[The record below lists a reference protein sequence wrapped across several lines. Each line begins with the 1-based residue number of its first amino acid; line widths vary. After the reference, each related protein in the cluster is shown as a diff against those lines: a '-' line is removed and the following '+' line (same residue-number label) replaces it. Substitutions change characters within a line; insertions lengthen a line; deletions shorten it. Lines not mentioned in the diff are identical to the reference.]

1 MMLLYVNHNFGFGFN
16 WQYWMLSIIVRTI
29 FQMYNQIKEL
39 VDKYNNEVL
48 IEQLSICGW
57 SLQNKLMAFI
67 IPRHLNGSIATM
79 KEMKKKHPEMTEL
92 LDKRIGQ
99 LLHRRKLLEKPQTN
113 LNEALNLMQDLL
125 NQLESNLSQ
134 TEFIC
139 GPVYTFADCLF
150 TILLARLK
158 MLDVINEN
166 LKKRPSLAHWWEKV
180 QRRQSYQKAGII
192 DTPHRVSRIL
202 INACSIMWFVWLW
215 HVDFYEIKKM

>member
-1 MMLLYVNHNFGFGFN
+1 ME
-16 WQYWMLSIIVRTI
+16 S
-29 FQMYNQIKEL
+29 QIKEL
-39 VDKYNNEVL
+39 VEKYNNEVL

-67 IPRHLNGSIATM
+67 IPRHLNSSIATM

-99 LLHRRKLLEKPQTN
+99 LLHRRMLLEKPQTN
-113 LNEALNLMQDLL
+113 LNEALNLMQGLL

-139 GPVYTFADCLF
+139 GPIYTFADCLF

-158 MLDVINEN
+158 MLDVIDEN
-166 LKKRPSLAHWWEKV
+166 LKKRPNLAHWWEKV

-215 HVDFYEIKKM
+215 RIVFYEIKKCNHF